1 MAGGDIMNIRHINY
15 ITSLLFTICYA
26 YQLFYIPVSLFLKN
40 RRAVNA
46 INKRYAILI
55 CARNEENVIG
65 DLIDSI
71 HEQDYPQDKIDV
83 YVMAD
88 NCTDDTFEIAKSKGA
103 YAFERHSSIVGKG
116 YALQKLLDNIK
127 EEYDGY
133 LVFDAD
139 NILSKDYIKEINK
152 SFTDDVDAITSY
164 RNSKN
169 YGSNWVSAGYA
180 LWFLRE
186 SQFLN
191 KARTILNTSAAVSG
205 TGFMISNKLLKEM
218 GGWNYHL
225 LTEDI
230 EFSVDQIAKGKK
242 IIYCEKAEF
251 FDEQPTDFKQSIT
264 QRIRWTKGNLQV
276 FSQYGG
282 RLIEA
287 LSKGIFGAF
296 DMLMAA
302 MPAFFLS
309 MMSFVLNLFCLSDIM
324 SFAELIGNAY
334 AMMFFLGLITTLS
347 EWKHIRCTTA
357 KKILYLFTFPLFM
370 GTYIPICFLS
380 LFAKADWKPI
390 KHQCTRKNMG
400 F

>member
-1 MAGGDIMNIRHINY
+1 MNIRHINY

-152 SFTDDVDAITSY
+152 SFADDVDAITSY

-347 EWKHIRCTTA
+347 EWKHIR
-357 KKILYLFTFPLFM
+357 
-370 GTYIPICFLS
+370 
-380 LFAKADWKPI
+380 
-390 KHQCTRKNMG
+390 
-400 F
+400 

>member
-1 MAGGDIMNIRHINY
+1 MNIRHINY

-152 SFTDDVDAITSY
+152 SFADDVDAITSY